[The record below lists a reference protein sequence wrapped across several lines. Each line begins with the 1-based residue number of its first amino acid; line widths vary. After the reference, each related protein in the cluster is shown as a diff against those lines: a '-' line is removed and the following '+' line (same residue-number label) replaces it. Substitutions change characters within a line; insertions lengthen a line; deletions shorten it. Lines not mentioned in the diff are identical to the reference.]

1 MLLRPGLFIFTFEA
15 ALLLPCV
22 SATRCAAGPVPPFVI
37 RISDDHRTKTSKLPG
52 LGSGR
57 TKQGPERISVI
68 MAPGSRLVG
77 GSKAVGR
84 FLGRPALALTT
95 AFVANM
101 APPTYPGWGTKS
113 SLLGSPRPG
122 AWGILPERRRGC
134 AAMRSSLRPMDDPL
148 STARARGEMG
158 KSITL
163 LEQRLAELGLTTAL
177 IPPVRRAK
185 LASRNFAQICDIVS
199 PQPRL
204 FEDCSKAWD
213 LGLYPERQLKAQR

>member
-1 MLLRPGLFIFTFEA
+1 MTRSADEQGLQ
-15 ALLLPCV
+15 LPE
-22 SATRCAAGPVPPFVI
+22 SGF
-37 RISDDHRTKTSKLPG
+37 
-52 LGSGR
+52 SGR
-57 TKQGPERISVI
+57 KQGPEGISVI
-68 MAPGSRLVG
+68 MAPGSRLAG

-122 AWGILPERRRGC
+122 SWGILPERRRGC
-134 AAMRSSLRPMDDPL
+134 AAMQSSIRPMDDPL

-177 IPPVRRAK
+177 IPPVRLEAK
-185 LASRNFAQICDIVS
+185 GHCYCRQACAASNTRGVPNEHAAI
-199 PQPRL
+199 
-204 FEDCSKAWD
+204 W
-213 LGLYPERQLKAQR
+213 LKYAI

>member
-1 MLLRPGLFIFTFEA
+1 
-15 ALLLPCV
+15 
-22 SATRCAAGPVPPFVI
+22 
-37 RISDDHRTKTSKLPG
+37 
-52 LGSGR
+52 
-57 TKQGPERISVI
+57 

-122 AWGILPERRRGC
+122 SWGILPERRRGC
-134 AAMRSSLRPMDDPL
+134 AAMQSSIRPMDDPL

-177 IPPVRRAK
+177 IPPVRLEAK
-185 LASRNFAQICDIVS
+185 GTVTAAKHARHLTPEACPTSKPQFGSNMRYNVS
-199 PQPRL
+199 PTSAL
-204 FEDCSKAWD
+204 
-213 LGLYPERQLKAQR
+213 